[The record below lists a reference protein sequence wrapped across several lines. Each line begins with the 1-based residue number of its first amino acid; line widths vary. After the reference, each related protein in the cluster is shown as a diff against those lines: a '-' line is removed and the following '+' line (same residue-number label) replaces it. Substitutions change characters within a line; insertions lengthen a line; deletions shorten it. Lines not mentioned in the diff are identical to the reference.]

1 MRKLMSIAEAKREA
15 EKNAR
20 EALMRYLAKN
30 GDKTAYEI
38 SEETGISSM
47 QVVGIVTNCYCNMP
61 YEERPKIKGTKVVG
75 RQYARVLPN
84 GEVDMNDCVIIGH
97 KARVY
102 GV

>member
-1 MRKLMSIAEAKREA
+1 MRKLMGIAEAKREA

-47 QVVGIVTNCYCNMP
+47 QVVGIITNCECNLP
-61 YEERPKIKGTKVVG
+61 YEERPKIKGKRMVG

-84 GEVDMNDCVIIGH
+84 GEVDMSDCVIIGH

>member
-1 MRKLMSIAEAKREA
+1 MKKLMGIAEAKREA

-47 QVVGIVTNCYCNMP
+47 QVVGIITNCECNLP
-61 YEERPKIKGTKVVG
+61 YEERPKVKGKRMVG

-84 GEVDMNDCVIIGH
+84 GEVDMSDCVIIGH